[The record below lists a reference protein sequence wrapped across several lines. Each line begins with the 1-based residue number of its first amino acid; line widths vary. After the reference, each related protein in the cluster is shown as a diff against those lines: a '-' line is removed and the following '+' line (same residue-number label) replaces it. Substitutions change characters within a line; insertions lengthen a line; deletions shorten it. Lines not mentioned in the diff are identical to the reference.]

1 MESPLQDLHGQP
13 QLAFGVFYHP
23 GEVSLA
29 ETQTYLVIHVKYL
42 CGVRFRFEEAL
53 VYQINEELQEDI
65 LRNGCHL
72 LMSLLEHLILRV
84 HRFKVEYM
92 CLLGHFLRRN
102 KYD

>member
-1 MESPLQDLHGQP
+1 
-13 QLAFGVFYHP
+13 
-23 GEVSLA
+23 
-29 ETQTYLVIHVKYL
+29 
-42 CGVRFRFEEAL
+42 L